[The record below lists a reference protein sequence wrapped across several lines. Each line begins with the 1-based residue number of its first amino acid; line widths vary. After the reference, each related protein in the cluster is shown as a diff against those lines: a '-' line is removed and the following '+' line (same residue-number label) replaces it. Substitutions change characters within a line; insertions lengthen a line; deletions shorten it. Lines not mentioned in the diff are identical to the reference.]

1 MASIANNNNNN
12 TIQTITEIIDDVNE
26 TLKTPKGSINY
37 EKLELLTNTMTE
49 ILQNMAGVDEEETK
63 NVVIYDDIVKT
74 WKDVLV
80 LKNQPSNLQTE
91 CFKLFSAIANCTEET
106 FMKYLKV
113 MMNGKVMEQNN

>member
-1 MASIANNNNNN
+1 MNNNN
-12 TIQTITEIIDDVNE
+12 DD
-26 TLKTPKGSINY
+26 
-37 EKLELLTNTMTE
+37 
-49 ILQNMAGVDEEETK
+49 ETK

-80 LKNQPSNLQTE
+80 LKNQPSNLQSE

-113 MMNGKVMEQNN
+113 IKPHLINAFNSENAKNIHRLH